1 VKTIRNVLAGLA
13 VGLLAAC
20 GGGGAPVQ
28 QAAPAAVVQPAA
40 PALSNI
46 AAFMG
51 DSITAM
57 WDIPLY
63 DTTNPTLNFGVR
75 GDTTAKMLARC
86 GDVLSSGAGVVVI
99 LGGINDLS
107 GDTNHAATIDDIK
120 SMASMAQAAG
130 MRVILGSVMAMA
142 AEYETL
148 YGSAQFVPQSDI
160 EAFNQQ
166 LIALASAQGYL
177 YADYYDAMLGAD
189 GAANPSLLIYDGLH
203 PNAAGYAVMWSVL
216 APLLTESLQ

>member
-1 VKTIRNVLAGLA
+1 VKIIRSILAGLA
-13 VGLLAAC
+13 LGLLAAC

-57 WDIPLY
+57 WDIPQY
-63 DTTNPTLNFGVR
+63 DTTNPILNSGVS
-75 GDTTAKMLARC
+75 GDTTTKMLARF
-86 GDVLSSGAGVVVI
+86 GAVLSSGAGVVVI

-107 GDTNHAATIDDIK
+107 AAPDHTATIDNIK
-120 SMASMAQAAG
+120 TMASMAHAAG
-130 MRVILGSVMAMA
+130 IRVILCSVMAMSQ
-142 AEYETL
+142 EYVTL
-148 YGSAQFVPQSDI
+148 YGAARFVPQSDI

-166 LIALASAQGYL
+166 LIDLARSEGYL
-177 YADYYDAMLGAD
+177 YADYYDAMLTIDGVAD
-189 GAANPSLLIYDGLH
+189 PSLLIYDGLH
-203 PNAAGYAVMWSVL
+203 PNPAGYAVMWNVL
-216 APLLTESLQ
+216 APLLQEDLQ

>member
-1 VKTIRNVLAGLA
+1 
-13 VGLLAAC
+13 
-20 GGGGAPVQ
+20 
-28 QAAPAAVVQPAA
+28 
-40 PALSNI
+40 
-46 AAFMG
+46 MG

-57 WDIPLY
+57 WDIPQY

-75 GDTTAKMLARC
+75 GDTTAKMLGRF

-107 GDTNHAATIDDIK
+107 GQPNHVATIDNIRT
-120 SMASMAQAAG
+120 MASMAQAAG
-130 MRVILGSVMAMA
+130 MRVILCSVMAMA
-142 AEYETL
+142 GEYESL
-148 YGSAQFVPQSDI
+148 YGPAQFVPQSDI

-166 LIALASAQGYL
+166 LIELAQAQRYL
-177 YADYYDAMLGAD
+177 YADYYDAMLTVDGVAD
-189 GAANPSLLIYDGLH
+189 PSLLMNDGLH